1 MVPREMD
8 VPAHRPGPAVW
19 WEAARP
25 RTLPASVAPVLVG
38 TAASLRVGAE
48 LMPVSSDASRAVL
61 VAVQRDLRVVPF
73 LLAMVVALA
82 LQVAVNFANDYFDG
96 VGGVD
101 TVARVGPRRAVASGI
116 VTPGQMRT
124 AMLVALAVAGVA
136 GLALAAMV
144 GWELLLVGAAALVAA
159 VGYSGGPRPY
169 ASAGLGEVFVF
180 VFFGV
185 VATVGS
191 AYVQDE
197 RVARLALVAS
207 IPMGL
212 LATALLVVNN
222 LRDIP
227 TDREVGKVT
236 LAVRLG
242 EARTRRLYVGLVLG
256 AYAVLLALTAVT
268 GEGWYV
274 LPFLALPLAW
284 KGVELVRHAPIGPG
298 LIAAL
303 GHTAR
308 AQLVFAVLFTVALV
322 LRDGGMR

>member
-8 VPAHRPGPAVW
+8 VPAHRPGAAAW

-38 TAASLRVGAE
+38 TAASARVGGDVVTTAGT
-48 LMPVSSDASRAVL
+48 ARL
-61 VAVQRDLRVVPF
+61 VAEGPALLVVPF
-73 LLAMVVALA
+73 LLALVVALA
-82 LQVAVNFANDYFDG
+82 LQVAVNYANDYFDG

-101 TVARVGPRRAVASGI
+101 TEARVGPRRAVASGL
-116 VTPGQMRT
+116 VTPGQMKL
-124 AMLVALAVAGVA
+124 AMLAMLGVA
-136 GLALAAMV
+136 GLAGLVLAALA
-144 GWELLLVGAAALVAA
+144 GWELLLVGLAALLAA

-169 ASAGLGEVFVF
+169 ASAGLGELFVF

-197 RVARLALVAS
+197 AITRLPVIAS

-242 EARTRRLYVGLVLG
+242 DAGTRRLYMALVGLAFAVPVGLVI
-256 AYAVLLALTAVT
+256 AY
-268 GEGWYV
+268 GEGWY
-274 LPFLALPLAW
+274 LLPLLAVPVAW
-284 KGVELVRHAPIGPG
+284 KGVALVRHAPIGPR
-298 LIAAL
+298 LIEAL

-308 AQLVFAVLFTVALV
+308 AQLVFAVLFTVALL
-322 LRDGGMR
+322 LREGARAGLV